1 VELMNRWIV
10 PMSRRVDYLSLHT
23 GYKFPVPFDV
33 IVVFSSN
40 LAPQQLADDS
50 FLRRIGYKIHI
61 GELSGYHYETVFR
74 HTCEQFGMAFN
85 HASYHYLLQLH
96 GQHARPLLACYPRDI
111 LSQLCDVACYEGR
124 PARLEADALHWAWN
138 NYFGAADGSAGIQNG
153 SASVLHKGVS
163 K

>member
-1 VELMNRWIV
+1 MSGSKGLSPVMEMNQR
-10 PMSRRVDYLSLHT
+10 
-23 GYKFPVPFDV
+23 
-33 IVVFSSN
+33 
-40 LAPQQLADDS
+40 
-50 FLRRIGYKIHI
+50 
-61 GELSGYHYETVFR
+61 FR
-74 HTCEQFGMAFN
+74 G
-85 HASYHYLLQLH
+85 
-96 GQHARPLLACYPRDI
+96 ARPLLACYPRDI